1 MEIRKILLL
10 ALSLT
15 LCAVVAQAGFDASRV
30 ISVVSREEG
39 SGTRG
44 AFVELTGV
52 LAKNSE
58 GVEVDST
65 YAEAVIANGTN
76 LVLTTVAGNDA
87 AIGYASLSS
96 VLHSDTVKALR
107 VEGVEAST
115 GNILNGTYKI
125 ARPFNVVTNGNL
137 TDPLALDFMRF
148 VMSREGQAIVA
159 DDGLVSD
166 ANGQTPAYVAAGLA
180 GSLTV
185 GGSTSVAPV
194 MELLGE
200 AYMELNPDAVIEVQ
214 STGSSA
220 GVTGALDGT
229 YDIGMASRALKD
241 SEVEKGALGIVIG
254 TDGIVLVVNL
264 NNPLED
270 ISVEQARQIF
280 TGEITT
286 WADLNK

>member
-107 VEGVEAST
+107 VEGVDAST
-115 GNILNGTYKI
+115 GNI
-125 ARPFNVVTNGNL
+125 
-137 TDPLALDFMRF
+137 
-148 VMSREGQAIVA
+148 
-159 DDGLVSD
+159 
-166 ANGQTPAYVAAGLA
+166 
-180 GSLTV
+180 
-185 GGSTSVAPV
+185 
-194 MELLGE
+194 
-200 AYMELNPDAVIEVQ
+200 
-214 STGSSA
+214 
-220 GVTGALDGT
+220 
-229 YDIGMASRALKD
+229 
-241 SEVEKGALGIVIG
+241 
-254 TDGIVLVVNL
+254 
-264 NNPLED
+264 
-270 ISVEQARQIF
+270 
-280 TGEITT
+280 
-286 WADLNK
+286 